1 MTYKTIFSG
10 RLEFGSTRSYEK
22 VWKMYQH
29 RVENYYK
36 KDILL
41 NGEEFFSEEDS
52 ALSVPRLITQAN
64 DKSWKNT
71 MNLLKFIAQYA
82 VAGGLSAW
90 MTDNGKVLK
99 HCLIE
104 PESDKVAVQAFIKG
118 RQLIKETGRESEAK
132 EALSKAIEKFER
144 HALAY
149 ERRGFVNFQLR
160 NFKDA
165 EYDYSKSID
174 INPSNPEPYF
184 GRAYV
189 KLAQEDYDKAIPDLE
204 SAIKRSIP
212 LQPIYWKA
220 RRVKAECH
228 LKLEQYDKAVFELK
242 LFTKR
247 RFTKENSNYKWRKNA
262 FFNFGLALLK
272 MERYDEAAEAFD
284 AAIQIEQGKEVPT
297 FAEQLLYRG
306 IALQKVGNEAFV
318 KDLREAANQG
328 NERAAELLAEVA

>member
-10 RLEFGSTRSYEK
+10 RLEFGSSRSYEK

-41 NGEEFFSEEDS
+41 NGEEFFCEEDS
-52 ALSVPRLITQAN
+52 SLNVPRLITQAN

-82 VAGGLSAW
+82 IAGGMSAW

-99 HCLIE
+99 HCMIE

-118 RQLIKETGRESEAK
+118 RELIQEQGRESEAK

-149 ERRGFVNFQLR
+149 ERRGFVNYQLR

-189 KLAQEDYDKAIPDLE
+189 NLAQEDFASAILDLDK
-204 SAIKRSIP
+204 AIKRSIP
-212 LQPIYWKA
+212 LQAIYWNA
-220 RRVKAECH
+220 RRLKADCH
-228 LKLEQYDKAVFELK
+228 LKLEEFDKAVFELK

-247 RFTKENSNYKWRKNA
+247 RFAKEDPNVKWRKNA
-262 FFNFGLALLK
+262 FFNYGLALLK
-272 MERYDEAAEAFD
+272 LERFKEAVEAFD
-284 AAIQIEQGKEVPT
+284 ASIEIDHGKEVPSN
-297 FAEQLLYRG
+297 ADQLLYRG
-306 IALQKVGNEAFV
+306 IALQKAGDEAFV
-318 KDLREAANQG
+318 KDLEAAANQG
-328 NERAAELLAEVA
+328 SERAAQLLAEV